1 MNTITPPITNPTTL
15 VDQDRVRW
23 PGSGSA
29 VLGKTPFG
37 FYDTDYLFQADAQ
50 AAAIWAAY
58 RLGYPVVDVEMLD
71 VNFYAAF
78 EEAVNEYGS
87 QVNQWNIRNYMM
99 VFQGQKVSDLGNLS
113 GKAVTGTP
121 LPYIIELAKGYGSEV
136 GVGGYA
142 DWKKGWVMCHPGT
155 QTYDLQALW
164 GDQVEN
170 CNRIEIMRIF
180 HDFPPAFAR
189 IYDPYSMTGM
199 SYSNVLNEMGFGAYS
214 PAVQFLMTPIFE
226 DLLRGQAIQFN
237 DMVRKSAYSFE
248 LVNNKL
254 KVFPIPTY
262 SFRLFF
268 NYMLRN
274 DRYSGSYAN
283 DPNYTGSYV
292 SDPSN
297 IPYQNIT
304 YNTLNSVGRQWVR
317 KYFLAICKEL
327 LGCIRQKYQ
336 TIPIPGGEVTLD
348 GAELRNEAQ
357 QEKTDLITQLR
368 ETLDAASQKTLTEN
382 QSLQAEQMQETLK
395 RVPMFIYIGVWMFGL
410 MLIGI

>member
-1 MNTITPPITNPTTL
+1 MSDVTQPITNPTTL
-15 VDQDRVRW
+15 VDQDRIRW

-29 VLGKTPFG
+29 VVGKTPFG
-37 FYDTDYLFQADAQ
+37 FYDNDYLFQADAQ

-78 EEAVNEYGS
+78 EEATNEYGA
-87 QVNQWNIRNYMM
+87 QVNQFNIRNYMQ
-99 VFQGQKVSDLGNLS
+99 VFQGQPITGLGNLS
-113 GKAVTGTP
+113 GKAVTGVP
-121 LPYIIELAKGYGSEV
+121 LPYIVELAKGYGREV

-142 DWKKGWVMCHPGT
+142 DWKKGFVIT
-155 QTYDLQALW
+155 QPNKQVYDLQELW
-164 GDQVEN
+164 GNNVED
-170 CNRIEIMRIF
+170 CNRIEVMRVF

-189 IYDPYSMTGM
+189 IYDPFSMTGM
-199 SYSNVLNEMGFGAYS
+199 SYSNVLNELGFGAYS

-254 KVFPIPTY
+254 KLFPIPTY
-262 SFRLFF
+262 SFKVYF

-274 DRYSGSYAN
+274 DRYSGSIAN

-292 SDPSN
+292 SDYAN
-297 IPYQNIT
+297 IPYQNIP
-304 YNTLNSVGRQWVR
+304 YNTINSVGRQWIR
-317 KYFLAICKEL
+317 KYFLALCKEL

-336 TIPIPGGEVTLD
+336 SLPIPGSDVTMD

-368 ETLDAASQKTLTEN
+368 ETLDATTQKQQSEN
-382 QSLQAEQMQETLK
+382 QALQAEQMQETLK
-395 RVPMFIYIGVWMFGL
+395 RVPMFIYIG
-410 MLIGI
+410 

>member
-1 MNTITPPITNPTTL
+1 MNDITPPITNPTTL

-29 VLGKTPFG
+29 VVGKTPFG
-37 FYDTDYLFQADAQ
+37 FYDNDYLFQADAQ
-50 AAAIWAAY
+50 SAAIWAAY

-87 QVNQWNIRNYMM
+87 QVNQWNIRNYMQ
-99 VFQGQKVSDLGNLS
+99 VFQGQKISSLGNLQ

-142 DWKKGWVMCHPGT
+142 DWKKGWIMCHPGQ

-170 CNRIEIMRIF
+170 CSRLEIMRIF

-199 SYSNVLNEMGFGAYS
+199 SYSNVLTELGFGAYS

-268 NYMLRN
+268 NYMLR
-274 DRYSGSYAN
+274 DARWSGSFAN

-297 IPYQNIT
+297 IPYQIIP

-317 KYFLAICKEL
+317 KYFLAVCKEL

-368 ETLDAASQKTLTEN
+368 ETLDATSQKSQMEN
-382 QSLQAEQMQETLK
+382 QALQAEQMQETLK
-395 RVPMFIYIGVWMFGL
+395 RVPMFIYIG
-410 MLIGI
+410 

>member
-1 MNTITPPITNPTTL
+1 MSDVTQPITNPTTL
-15 VDQDRVRW
+15 VDQDRIRW
-23 PGSGSA
+23 TRSGSA
-29 VLGKTPFG
+29 VVGKTPFG
-37 FYDTDYLFQADAQ
+37 FYDNDYLFQADAQ

-78 EEAVNEYGS
+78 EEATNEYGA
-87 QVNQWNIRNYMM
+87 QVNQFNIRNYMQ
-99 VFQGQKVSDLGNLS
+99 VFQGQPITGLGNLS
-113 GKAVTGTP
+113 GKAVTGVP
-121 LPYIIELAKGYGSEV
+121 LPYIVELAKGYGREV

-142 DWKKGWVMCHPGT
+142 DWKKGFVIT
-155 QTYDLQALW
+155 QPNKQVYDLQELW
-164 GDQVEN
+164 GNNVED
-170 CNRIEIMRIF
+170 CNRIEVMRVF

-189 IYDPYSMTGM
+189 IYDPFSMTGM
-199 SYSNVLNEMGFGAYS
+199 SYSNVLNELGFGAYS
-214 PAVQFLMTPIFE
+214 PAVQFLMTAIFE

-254 KVFPIPTY
+254 KLFPIPTY
-262 SFRLFF
+262 SFKVYF

-274 DRYSGSYAN
+274 DRYSGSIAN

-292 SDPSN
+292 SDYAN
-297 IPYQNIT
+297 IPYQNIP
-304 YNTLNSVGRQWVR
+304 YNTINSVGRQWIR
-317 KYFLAICKEL
+317 KYFLALCKEL

-336 TIPIPGGEVTLD
+336 SLPIPGSDVTMD

-368 ETLDAASQKTLTEN
+368 ETLDATTQKQQSEN
-382 QSLQAEQMQETLK
+382 QALQAEQMQETLK
-395 RVPMFIYIGVWMFGL
+395 RVPMFIYIG
-410 MLIGI
+410 